1 MLLAVV
7 LMFSSLPFSVS
18 ADEVSSE
25 LPTESTVESQ
35 PKESQA
41 EETEES
47 PPPAENAIILSDSS
61 GDVPV
66 LYAQDPFN
74 TVKAEVEGGTNYMTS
89 VGVTRESIVRELE
102 AHEDDN
108 YYLGTPYVGGD
119 AQSPNGDASYNSG
132 TVGMNCAGFISYV
145 LRKAGLDAETTMEI
159 MHRTPVNQYG
169 SGLPYDWL
177 AGASNYK
184 NLVENGNISAY
195 AFRTKQELLSS
206 GLAEKG
212 DIILMWWSNSPGAD
226 GADNHIGFFWGKA
239 SDDDVMWHSGTEPG
253 SGNQIS
259 AITPKTPGSFYI
271 LIKIEPLQPKDYQV
285 TLTKTSADVSITQG
299 NSAYS
304 LAGATYNV
312 YKGTSGTG
320 SVVATFTTDLAG
332 HATLSTPLEDGTY
345 SVKEVTPPKGYK
357 LDEKIY
363 TFTINGADTSLN
375 VEDEPG
381 TLTLILKKAD
391 SQTGS
396 TPQGN
401 ASLAGAVYQVSY
413 QKGGQTVTEELTS
426 DASGNLG
433 TLEGIPFGTVTVK
446 ELTAPEGY
454 RLDTEVHTYTVDG
467 SQLTGDVYELEV
479 TDLEEDVQRGGLII
493 QKLDSQTGTTPQGDA
508 SLEGISF
515 EIVNQ
520 SQNPVVVNGRTA
532 QPGQV
537 AMTITTN
544 ASGVASTGEN
554 ALPYGDYTVREVAS
568 NDSMF
573 KTFDEE
579 ISVTISED
587 GQTLTYEVENE
598 VVRGGIDIEKQDSQT
613 GSTPQGNA
621 SFAGIDFEVIN
632 RSANPVV
639 VDGQTYAVGDV
650 VMTITTDESGR
661 ASTGNDVLPYGT
673 YEVLES
679 ATNESML
686 LTWTGETATVR
697 QNGHSV
703 AITAVNDVERGGL
716 SVEKQ
721 DSVTGSIPQGDADFS
736 GITFEVINNSKN
748 PVIVNSEKYNP
759 GEVVVTLTTDE
770 SGRAVTA
777 DDALPY
783 GEYIFHESATNES
796 MLLTAPDQTV
806 NVTDDGVIYEF
817 TMADEVVRGGV
828 LIEKRDLESGLLT
841 PLGGASLD
849 GTLFEIT
856 NKSVNAVYVND
867 ALYQPGEVCAT
878 IEVVD
883 GIAQTDARALPY
895 GTYQMVESKPGEGY
909 LHTDQT
915 VRSFQIRKDGEVIEF
930 RDGDAAYNQV
940 IRGDLQFIKV
950 GEGGEANMG
959 RFANVAFKLI
969 SETTGE
975 THIVVTDENGE
986 VRTTTEW
993 NPHSQNTNGN
1003 DGVEDEAAW
1012 DDHAGTWFGL
1022 TTEGWM
1028 VETQD
1033 GLCALPYDTYTIE
1046 ELRCSGNQGYD
1057 LVRVEHV
1064 TISRNNTTIYLGTLD
1079 DQFEG
1084 VPEIGTTAL
1093 VDGEHTA
1100 APAGEVTITDTV
1112 EYKNLKVGE
1121 TYKISGVL
1129 MDKETGEPLLVGEG
1143 EEQAQVTAEVEFTPT
1158 SAQGTVELTY
1168 TFDASAL
1175 AGKAVVVFEDLYQG
1189 ENVVAS
1195 HADIND
1201 EGQTVTFGK
1210 PSIGTTATIDG
1221 EKTAEPAEQITI
1233 TDTVEYSGLTVGQEY
1248 KLTGVLM
1255 DKETGEPLLIGEG
1268 EEQAQVTSEATFTP
1282 SEPNGTI
1289 DVLFT
1294 FDSSALLGKSV
1305 VVFET
1310 LYQGENEVTAHTDIE
1325 DEGQTV
1331 TFVEGPKIGTTA
1343 TVDGSHT
1350 ASPVGEITIVDEV
1363 AYSGLTP
1370 GKTYKISGV
1379 LMDKETGEPLLVG
1392 EGEEQAQVT
1401 AEVEF
1406 TPEAAEGTVE
1416 LTYTLDASALA
1427 GKSVVVFETLYLD
1440 DVEITSHADIED
1452 ENQTVTFG
1460 EGPQI
1465 GTTATVNGQHTAD
1478 PTGEVT
1484 IIDEVAYSG
1493 LTPGETY
1500 KISGVLM
1507 DKATGEPLLVGE
1519 EQAQITAEVEFT
1531 PEAESGT
1538 VQLSYTFDATS
1549 MAGKAVVVFEHLY
1562 LGELEIATH
1571 ADIEDEGQTV
1581 TFGVPEIGTTATVN
1595 GAHTAE
1601 PAEQVTIVDTVTY
1614 SGLTPGKTYKLS
1626 GVLMDQATG
1635 EPLLVDG
1642 KEITAETEFT
1652 PEASSG
1658 TVELSYT
1665 LNASTLAGK
1674 SVVVF
1679 EDLYLDGVKVATH
1692 ADITDAGQTVTFVEP
1707 DKPMISTMATV
1718 DDEQIAMPVG
1728 DITLTDIISYYQLT
1742 PGKEY
1747 TLKGVLM
1754 DQATEKPL
1762 TIDGKQVT
1770 SEVTFTPTESSGT
1783 VEVTFTFPA
1792 DTLANTKVVV
1802 YEYLYL
1808 DGKEV
1813 ATHTDINNKCQTI
1826 TFGDTP
1832 SIGTTATV
1840 DGEKTAKP
1848 SEELTITDTVEYS
1861 GLIPG
1866 KTYKLSGVLMD
1877 KETEEPLLVD
1887 DKEVT
1892 SEVEFVAEKES
1903 GTVEM
1908 TFTLDAS
1915 ALVGKHIVVF
1925 ETLYYNDKEIA
1936 AHTDIEDEDQTVLI
1950 DLNGRI
1956 FATKVDTD
1964 GAPVEGV
1971 VFGLFTADTTDFTE
1985 KNAAATAQTG
1995 ADGKFE
2001 FDNVPA
2007 GEWLIVELV
2016 ARPGYVL
2023 DSEPIEVT
2031 VDAEEIDL
2039 GEIVNE
2045 YTRISIIK
2053 TDATTGEQLAGAT
2066 LELYDPDGTLID
2078 TWVSNGQPHQI
2089 TKLAVGDGYVLK
2101 EVSAPTGYKI
2111 ADRIT
2116 FSVSSTGEVQTIEMQ
2131 DHPRD
2136 IVDVPKTGQTTP
2148 PMFIYAGVLVLAVA
2162 LGVGFVVYYK
2172 KKKTSR

>member
-1 MLLAVV
+1 MKTKKRILAMLLAVV
-7 LMFSSLPFSVS
+7 LMFSALPFSVS

-35 PKESQA
+35 P
-41 EETEES
+41 EET
-47 PPPAENAIILSDSS
+47 PAEDSTPSDGETAESSPSENGSITISDSS

-74 TVKAEVEGGTNYMTS
+74 TVKSEVEGGTNYMTS

-108 YYLGTPYVGGD
+108 YYLGTPYAGGD

-184 NLVENGNISAY
+184 NLIENGNISAY

-226 GADNHIGFFWGKA
+226 GADNHIGFFWGEA
-239 SDDDVMWHSGTEPG
+239 SDDDVMWHSGTEPS

-259 AITPKTPGSFYI
+259 EITPKTPGSFYI
-271 LIKIEPLQPKDYQV
+271 LIKIEPLQPKEYTV

-320 SVVATFTTDLAG
+320 SVVATFTTDEAG

-363 TFTINGADTSLN
+363 TFTINGADTSLS

-381 TLTLILKKAD
+381 TLTLKLKKKD

-401 ASLAGAVYQVSY
+401 ATLAGAVYQVSY

-433 TLEGIPFGTVTVK
+433 TLEGLPLGTVTVK

-479 TDLEEDVQRGGLII
+479 DDLTEDVQRGGLTI
-493 QKLDSQTGTTPQGDA
+493 QKLDSETGTTPQGDA

-515 EIVNQ
+515 EIVND
-520 SQNPVVVNGRTA
+520 SQNPVVVNGNTA
-532 QPGQV
+532 APGQV

-544 ASGVASTGEN
+544 ASGVATTGEN
-554 ALPYGDYTVREVAS
+554 ALPYGDYTVRESAT
-568 NDSMF
+568 NDSML
-573 KTFDEE
+573 KTFTEE
-579 ISVTISED
+579 ISVTIDSD
-587 GQTLTYEVENE
+587 GEMLEYEAENE
-598 VVRGGIDIEKQDSQT
+598 VVRGGIDISKEDSEMGT
-613 GSTPQGNA
+613 TPQGNA
-621 SFAGIDFEVIN
+621 SFAGIAFEIIN

-639 VDGQTYAVGDV
+639 VGGQTYAVGDV
-650 VMTITTDESGR
+650 VMTLTTDELGH

-673 YEVLES
+673 YEVRES

-686 LTWTGETATVR
+686 LTWQGETVQVR

-703 AITAVNDVERGGL
+703 SVTAVDEVERGGL
-716 SVEKQ
+716 AVEKQ
-721 DSVTGSIPQGDADFS
+721 DSITGSTPQGDADFS
-736 GITFEVINNSKN
+736 GITFEVINNSRN
-748 PVIVNSEKYNP
+748 PVMVEGQKYQP
-759 GEVVVTLTTDE
+759 GEVVKTLVTDAEGKAST
-770 SGRAVTA
+770 S
-777 DDALPY
+777 DDLLPY
-783 GEYIFHESATNES
+783 GEYILHESATNES
-796 MLLTAPDQTV
+796 MLLTAPDQV
-806 NVTDDGVIYEF
+806 VLVEDDGVIYEF

-856 NKSVNAVYVND
+856 NKSINAVFVGG

-883 GIAQTDARALPY
+883 GVAQTDARALPY
-895 GTYQMVESKPGEGY
+895 GSYQLVETKPGEGY

-915 VRSFQIRKDGEVIEF
+915 VRSFQIRQDGQVIEF

-940 IRGDLQFIKV
+940 IRGDLQFVKV

-975 THIVVTDENGE
+975 EHIVVTDENGE
-986 VRTTTEW
+986 VRTETEW

-1022 TTEGWM
+1022 TTEGWT
-1028 VETQD
+1028 VDVQD
-1033 GLCALPYDTYTIE
+1033 ELCALPFDTYTVE

-1084 VPEIGTTAL
+1084 VPEIGTTAT

-1100 APAGEVTITDTV
+1100 EPAGEVTLVDTV
-1112 EYKNLKVGE
+1112 TYKNLKVGQ
-1121 TYKISGVL
+1121 TYKLSGVL

-1175 AGKAVVVFEDLYQG
+1175 AGKAVVVFEDLYLD
-1189 ENVVAS
+1189 ENIVAS
-1195 HADIND
+1195 HADITD
-1201 EGQTVTFGK
+1201 EGQTITFGK
-1210 PSIGTTATIDG
+1210 PAIGTTATIDG
-1221 EKTAEPAEQITI
+1221 EKTAVPTEQITI

-1282 SEPNGTI
+1282 AEASGTI

-1294 FDSSALLGKSV
+1294 FDASALTGKAV

-1310 LYQGENEVTAHTDIE
+1310 LYIGEEEVTSHTNIE

-1343 TVDGSHT
+1343 TVDGQHT
-1350 ASPVGEITIVDEV
+1350 AEPNGVITIVDVVEFTGLIPGETYTV
-1363 AYSGLTP
+1363 SGA
-1370 GKTYKISGV
+1370 
-1379 LMDKETGEPLLVG
+1379 LMDKATSETLLVDG
-1392 EGEEQAQVT
+1392 AEVT

-1406 TPEAAEGTVE
+1406 TPESADGTVE

-1427 GKSVVVFETLYLD
+1427 GTTIVVFETLYSD
-1440 DVEITSHADIED
+1440 GVEIAAHTDINDEAQTVEITEP
-1452 ENQTVTFG
+1452 EKPTL
-1460 EGPQI
+1460 
-1465 GTTATVNGQHTAD
+1465 GTTATVDGQHTAE
-1478 PTGEVT
+1478 PTGEIT
-1484 IIDEVAYSG
+1484 IVDVVQYTGLISG
-1493 LTPGETY
+1493 NTY
-1500 KISGVLM
+1500 TISGVLM
-1507 DKATGEPLLVGE
+1507 DKGTGEPLLVDGAE
-1519 EQAQITAEVEFT
+1519 VTAEVEFT
-1531 PEAESGT
+1531 PES
-1538 VQLSYTFDATS
+1538 
-1549 MAGKAVVVFEHLY
+1549 
-1562 LGELEIATH
+1562 
-1571 ADIEDEGQTV
+1571 AD
-1581 TFGVPEIGTTATVN
+1581 
-1595 GAHTAE
+1595 
-1601 PAEQVTIVDTVTY
+1601 
-1614 SGLTPGKTYKLS
+1614 
-1626 GVLMDQATG
+1626 
-1635 EPLLVDG
+1635 
-1642 KEITAETEFT
+1642 
-1652 PEASSG
+1652 G
-1658 TVELSYT
+1658 TVEL
-1665 LNASTLAGK
+1665 
-1674 SVVVF
+1674 
-1679 EDLYLDGVKVATH
+1679 
-1692 ADITDAGQTVTFVEP
+1692 
-1707 DKPMISTMATV
+1707 
-1718 DDEQIAMPVG
+1718 
-1728 DITLTDIISYYQLT
+1728 
-1742 PGKEY
+1742 
-1747 TLKGVLM
+1747 
-1754 DQATEKPL
+1754 
-1762 TIDGKQVT
+1762 
-1770 SEVTFTPTESSGT
+1770 
-1783 VEVTFTFPA
+1783 
-1792 DTLANTKVVV
+1792 
-1802 YEYLYL
+1802 
-1808 DGKEV
+1808 
-1813 ATHTDINNKCQTI
+1813 
-1826 TFGDTP
+1826 
-1832 SIGTTATV
+1832 
-1840 DGEKTAKP
+1840 
-1848 SEELTITDTVEYS
+1848 
-1861 GLIPG
+1861 
-1866 KTYKLSGVLMD
+1866 TY
-1877 KETEEPLLVD
+1877 
-1887 DKEVT
+1887 
-1892 SEVEFVAEKES
+1892 
-1903 GTVEM
+1903 
-1908 TFTLDAS
+1908 TLDAS
-1915 ALVGKHIVVF
+1915 SLAGTSIVVF
-1925 ETLYYNDKEIA
+1925 ETLYSGGVEIA
-1936 AHTDIEDEDQTVLI
+1936 AHADINDEAQTITINPKGGLLIQKTSEDGVLEGFTFLVEGENYSQTFV
-1950 DLNGRI
+1950 
-1956 FATKVDTD
+1956 TD
-1964 GAPVEGV
+1964 GAGTIYIEELAPDEYTITEQESEVTARYEIPAGQTVTVTADEATTVEFYNQLLRGKITGHKTGAEQAPLEGV
-1971 VFGLFTADTTDFTE
+1971 TFGLFDAKATEFTE
-1985 KNAAATAQTG
+1985 ETA
-1995 ADGKFE
+1995 
-2001 FDNVPA
+2001 
-2007 GEWLIVELV
+2007 
-2016 ARPGYVL
+2016 
-2023 DSEPIEVT
+2023 IEVT
-2031 VDAEEIDL
+2031 TTNESGEFSFEAPYGSFQVMELATLPGYLTMKEPIAVEVNAAEVELEPIANNQTIVHISKVDAE
-2039 GEIVNE
+2039 
-2045 YTRISIIK
+2045 
-2053 TDATTGEQLAGAT
+2053 TGEELPGAT
-2066 LELYDPDGTLID
+2066 LELYGPDGTLIE
-2078 TWVSNGQPHQI
+2078 TWETSDIPHVI
-2089 TKLAVGDGYVLK
+2089 TGLPVGEGYVLK
-2101 EVSAPTGYKI
+2101 ETAAPEGYQL
-2111 ADRIT
+2111 AEDIT
-2116 FSVSSTGEVQTIEMQ
+2116 FAVEETSEIQFVGMVDEPSPEEPEEPEEPSTPDEPTEPEEPTPTVPQTGGSRAALWVGALLI
-2131 DHPRD
+2131 
-2136 IVDVPKTGQTTP
+2136 
-2148 PMFIYAGVLVLAVA
+2148 LA
-2162 LGVGFVVYYK
+2162 LGGLGITLILLK
-2172 KKKTSR
+2172 RQNKL

>member
-1 MLLAVV
+1 MKSKRFAALFLAVMLV
-7 LMFSSLPFSVS
+7 LTSLPFSVF
-18 ADEVSSE
+18 AAENTGIE
-25 LPTESTVESQ
+25 ETG
-35 PKESQA
+35 A
-41 EETEES
+41 EENTS
-47 PPPAENAIILSDSS
+47 SSITISDSS

-66 LYAQDPFN
+66 LYAQDPFSEIKN
-74 TVKAEVEGGTNYMTS
+74 RAEGGSNDMTQY
-89 VGVTRESIVRELE
+89 GVTRAKIVSHLES
-102 AHEDDN
+102 HEHDDF
-108 YYLGTPYVGGD
+108 YLGTPYQGGD
-119 AQSPNGDASYNSG
+119 WQSPNGDTSYNGSA
-132 TVGMNCAGFISYV
+132 GMNCTGFVSYV
-145 LRKAGLDAETTMEI
+145 LRACGLNTGTFLEQLSLTGSTVWA
-159 MHRTPVNQYG
+159 G
-169 SGLPYDWL
+169 SGLPYDL
-177 AGASNYK
+177 MSGASNYL
-184 NLVENGNISAY
+184 NAVQNGDIAAY
-195 AFRTKQELLSS
+195 TFRDKSELLAS
-206 GLAEKG
+206 GLAQKG
-212 DIILMWWSNSPGAD
+212 DIILMWWSLSPFDD
-226 GADNHIGFFWGKA
+226 GADNHIGFFWGDSSSEDK
-239 SDDDVMWHSGTEPG
+239 MWHSSTHPQ

-259 AITPKTPGSFYI
+259 EIVPKTPGSYFI
-271 LIKIEPLQPKDYQV
+271 LIKTENEEPTYSV
-285 TLTKTSADVSITQG
+285 TLTKTSADATVTQG
-299 NSAYS
+299 NAAYS

-312 YKGTSGTG
+312 YKGTTASGT
-320 SVVATFTTDLAG
+320 VVATFTTDSSG
-332 HATLSTPLEDGTY
+332 HATINPPLENGTY
-345 SVKEVTPPKGYK
+345 AVKETKAPPGYK
-357 LDEKIY
+357 LDPETHVI
-363 TFTINGADTSLN
+363 TINGSDTTIN
-375 VEDEPG
+375 VQDDPG
-381 TLTLILKKAD
+381 RMAIKVVKKD
-391 SQTGS
+391 VETG
-396 TPQGN
+396 TTAQGN
-401 ASLAGAVYQVSY
+401 ASLAGAVYRVSY
-413 QKGGQTVTEELTS
+413 QLGGQTVTKEITS
-426 DASGNLG
+426 NADG
-433 TLEGIPFGTVTVK
+433 TFPMITDIPFGTVTIQEV
-446 ELTAPEGY
+446 TAPPGY
-454 RLDTEVHTYTVDG
+454 KLDTEIHTYYIDG
-467 SQLTGDVYELEV
+467 SQMVTDTYELV
-479 TDLEEDVQRGGLII
+479 PDDITEEVQRGGLTI
-493 QKLDSQTGTTPQGDA
+493 QKKDSQTGTTPQGDA
-508 SLEGISF
+508 SLAGISF
-515 EIVNQ
+515 EIVNE
-520 SQNPVVVNGRTA
+520 SQNAVVVGGRTI

-537 AMTITTN
+537 ATTITTN
-544 ASGVASTGEN
+544 ASGVATTGAN
-554 ALPYGDYTVREVAS
+554 ALPYGDYTVRESAT
-568 NDSMF
+568 NDSMLL
-573 KTFDEE
+573 TFTEE
-579 ISVTISED
+579 ISVTIDED
-587 GQTLTYEVENE
+587 GEMLEYEAEDD
-598 VVRGGIDIEKQDSQT
+598 VVRGGITVTKQDSQT

-639 VDGQTYAVGDV
+639 VGGQTYAVGEV
-650 VMTITTDESGR
+650 VMTITTDESGT
-661 ASTGNDVLPYGT
+661 ASTGNDALPYGT
-673 YEVLES
+673 YEVRES
-679 ATNESML
+679 QTNESML
-686 LTWTGETATVR
+686 LTWTGETVTVR

-716 SVEKQ
+716 SLQKT
-721 DSVTGSIPQGDADFS
+721 DTITGTTPQGDADFE
-736 GITFEVINNSKN
+736 GITFQIINNSRN
-748 PVIVNSEKYNP
+748 PVIVEGQKYQP
-759 GEVVVTLTTDE
+759 GEVVKTLVTDAEGKAST
-770 SGRAVTA
+770 S
-777 DDALPY
+777 DDLLPY
-783 GEYIFHESATNES
+783 GEYILHESATNES
-796 MLLTAPDQTV
+796 MLNTVPDQTV
-806 NVTDDGVIYEF
+806 LIEDDGVIYEF
-817 TMADEVVRGGV
+817 TCPNEVVRGDV

-856 NKSVNAVYVND
+856 NKSKNAVYVNG
-867 ALYQPGEVCAT
+867 ALYAPGEVCAT
-878 IEVVD
+878 IEVKD
-883 GIAQTDARALPY
+883 GIAQTENRALPY
-895 GTYQMVESKPGEGY
+895 GTYEMQEVKPGEGY
-909 LHTDQT
+909 LHTDQA
-915 VRSFQIRKDGEVIEF
+915 VRHFTIRQDGQVVEY

-940 IRGDLQFIKV
+940 IRGDLQFVKV

-1350 ASPVGEITIVDEV
+1350 ASPVGEVTIVDEV

-1915 ALVGKHIVVF
+1915 ALVGKHIVVL

>member
-1 MLLAVV
+1 MTHTKKRILAMLLAVV
-7 LMFSSLPFSVS
+7 LTFSALPFSVS

-25 LPTESTVESQ
+25 PPTESTVESQ
-35 PKESQA
+35 P
-41 EETEES
+41 EET
-47 PPPAENAIILSDSS
+47 PAEDSTPSDGETAESSPSENRSITISDSS

-74 TVKAEVEGGTNYMTS
+74 TVKSEVEGGTNYMTS

-159 MHRTPVNQYG
+159 MHKTPVSQFG

-184 NLVENGNISAY
+184 NLIENGNISAY

-226 GADNHIGFFWGKA
+226 GADNHIGFFWGEA
-239 SDDDVMWHSGTEPG
+239 SDDDVMWHSGTEPS

-259 AITPKTPGSFYI
+259 EITPKTPGSFYI
-271 LIKIEPLQPKDYQV
+271 LIKIEPLQPKEYAV

-320 SVVATFTTDLAG
+320 SVVATFTTDEAG

-357 LDEKIY
+357 MDTKVY
-363 TFTINGADTSLN
+363 TFTINGADTSLS

-381 TLTLILKKAD
+381 TLTLKLKKKD

-479 TDLEEDVQRGGLII
+479 DDLTEDVMRGGLSI

-508 SLEGISF
+508 SLEGIVF
-515 EIVNQ
+515 EIVNN
-520 SQNPVVVNGRTA
+520 SQNAVVVNSNTA

-544 ASGVASTGEN
+544 SAGVATTGEN
-554 ALPYGDYTVREVAS
+554 SLPYGEYTVREVS
-568 NDSMF
+568 TNDSMLQ
-573 KTFDEE
+573 TFTEE
-579 ISVTISED
+579 ISITISED
-587 GQTLTYEVENE
+587 GQMLEYEAENE
-598 VVRGGIDIEKQDSQT
+598 VVRGGIDLEKQDSQT
-613 GSTPQGNA
+613 GSTPQGNS
-621 SFAGIDFEVIN
+621 SFAGIDFEIIN

-639 VDGQTYAVGDV
+639 VNGTTYAVGDV
-650 VMTITTDESGR
+650 VMTITTDENGH
-661 ASTGNDVLPYGT
+661 ASTGSDVLPYGT
-673 YEVLES
+673 YEIRES

-686 LTWTGETATVR
+686 LTWQGETVTVR

-721 DSVTGSIPQGDADFS
+721 DTITGSTPQGDADFE
-736 GITFEVINNSKN
+736 GITFQIINNSRN
-748 PVIVNSEKYNP
+748 PVMVEGQKYQP
-759 GEVVVTLTTDE
+759 GEVVKTLVTDSE
-770 SGRAVTA
+770 GKASTA
-777 DDALPY
+777 DDLLPY
-783 GEYIFHESATNES
+783 GEYILRESATNES

-806 NVTDDGVIYEF
+806 NITDDGIIYEF

-856 NKSVNAVYVND
+856 NKSVNSVYVD
-867 ALYQPGEVCAT
+867 GALYAPGEVCAT

-895 GTYQMVESKPGEGY
+895 GSYQMVETKPGEGY

-915 VRSFQIRKDGEVIEF
+915 VRSFQIRKDGEIIEF

-940 IRGDLQFIKV
+940 IRGDLQFVKV

-975 THIVVTDENGE
+975 EHIVVTDENGE
-986 VRTTTEW
+986 VRTETEW

-1033 GLCALPYDTYTIE
+1033 GLCALPFDTYTVE

-1084 VPEIGTTAL
+1084 VPEIGTTAT
-1093 VDGEHTA
+1093 VNGEHTA
-1100 APAGEVTITDTV
+1100 EPAEEVTIVDTV
-1112 EYKNLKVGE
+1112 TYKNLKVGQ
-1121 TYKISGVL
+1121 TYKLSGVL

-1143 EEQAQVTAEVEFTPT
+1143 EEQTQVTAEVEFTPT

-1175 AGKAVVVFEDLYQG
+1175 AGKAVVVFEDLYLD
-1189 ENVVAS
+1189 ENIVAS
-1195 HADIND
+1195 HADITD
-1201 EGQTVTFGK
+1201 EGQTITFGK
-1210 PSIGTTATIDG
+1210 PAIGTTATIDG
-1221 EKTAEPAEQITI
+1221 EKTAVPTEQITI

-1255 DKETGEPLLIGEG
+1255 DKETGEPLLVG
-1268 EEQAQVTSEATFTP
+1268 EEQVTSEATFIP
-1282 SEPNGTI
+1282 AEPNGTI

-1294 FDSSALLGKSV
+1294 FDATGLEGKTV

-1310 LYQGENEVTAHTDIE
+1310 LFQGETEIASHEDIE
-1325 DEGQTV
+1325 DKGQTIIF
-1331 TFVEGPKIGTTA
+1331 TEQPSIGTTA
-1343 TVDGSHT
+1343 TVDGQHT
-1350 ASPVGEITIVDEV
+1350 AEPNGVITIVDVVEFTGLIPGETYTVSGALMDKATSETLLVDDAEVTAEAEFTPESADGTVELTYTLYASALAGTTIVVFETLYSDGVEIAAHADINDEAQTVEITEPEKPTLGTTATVDGQHTADPTGEITIVDVVE
-1363 AYSGLTP
+1363 YTGLTP
-1370 GKTYKISGV
+1370 DGTYTISGV
-1379 LMDKETGEPLLVG
+1379 LMDKATGEPLLLDG
-1392 EGEEQAQVT
+1392 AIVT

-1406 TPEAAEGTVE
+1406 TPESADGTVE

-1427 GKSVVVFETLYLD
+1427 G
-1440 DVEITSHADIED
+1440 
-1452 ENQTVTFG
+1452 
-1460 EGPQI
+1460 
-1465 GTTATVNGQHTAD
+1465 TT
-1478 PTGEVT
+1478 
-1484 IIDEVAYSG
+1484 
-1493 LTPGETY
+1493 
-1500 KISGVLM
+1500 
-1507 DKATGEPLLVGE
+1507 
-1519 EQAQITAEVEFT
+1519 
-1531 PEAESGT
+1531 
-1538 VQLSYTFDATS
+1538 
-1549 MAGKAVVVFEHLY
+1549 
-1562 LGELEIATH
+1562 
-1571 ADIEDEGQTV
+1571 
-1581 TFGVPEIGTTATVN
+1581 
-1595 GAHTAE
+1595 
-1601 PAEQVTIVDTVTY
+1601 
-1614 SGLTPGKTYKLS
+1614 
-1626 GVLMDQATG
+1626 
-1635 EPLLVDG
+1635 
-1642 KEITAETEFT
+1642 
-1652 PEASSG
+1652 
-1658 TVELSYT
+1658 
-1665 LNASTLAGK
+1665 
-1674 SVVVF
+1674 
-1679 EDLYLDGVKVATH
+1679 
-1692 ADITDAGQTVTFVEP
+1692 
-1707 DKPMISTMATV
+1707 
-1718 DDEQIAMPVG
+1718 
-1728 DITLTDIISYYQLT
+1728 
-1742 PGKEY
+1742 
-1747 TLKGVLM
+1747 
-1754 DQATEKPL
+1754 
-1762 TIDGKQVT
+1762 
-1770 SEVTFTPTESSGT
+1770 
-1783 VEVTFTFPA
+1783 
-1792 DTLANTKVVV
+1792 
-1802 YEYLYL
+1802 
-1808 DGKEV
+1808 
-1813 ATHTDINNKCQTI
+1813 
-1826 TFGDTP
+1826 
-1832 SIGTTATV
+1832 
-1840 DGEKTAKP
+1840 
-1848 SEELTITDTVEYS
+1848 
-1861 GLIPG
+1861 
-1866 KTYKLSGVLMD
+1866 
-1877 KETEEPLLVD
+1877 
-1887 DKEVT
+1887 
-1892 SEVEFVAEKES
+1892 
-1903 GTVEM
+1903 
-1908 TFTLDAS
+1908 
-1915 ALVGKHIVVF
+1915 IVVF
-1925 ETLYYNDKEIA
+1925 ETLYSDGVEIA
-1936 AHTDIEDEDQTVLI
+1936 AHADINDEAQTITIEPRGGLLIQKTSEDGVLEGFTF
-1950 DLNGRI
+1950 LVESEGYSET
-1956 FATKVDTD
+1956 FTTD
-1964 GAPVEGV
+1964 GAGKIYIEDLAPGEYSITEQESELTARYEIPTGQTVTVTAEEATTVEFYNRLLRGKIIGHKTGAEQAPLEGV
-1971 VFGLFTADTTDFTE
+1971 TFGLFDAEATEFTVENAIATTETDSNGEFS
-1985 KNAAATAQTG
+1985 
-1995 ADGKFE
+1995 FE
-2001 FDNVPA
+2001 APYGDYQVK
-2007 GEWLIVELV
+2007 ELETV
-2016 ARPGYVL
+2016 PGYVTKKE
-2023 DSEPIEVT
+2023 SINVE
-2031 VDAEEIDL
+2031 L
-2039 GEIVNE
+2039 G
-2045 YTRISIIK
+2045 K
-2053 TDATTGEQLAGAT
+2053 TDVDLEDIANSQTVVHFSKVDKETGEELPGAV
-2066 LELYDPDGTLID
+2066 LELYAPDGSLLD
-2078 TWVSNGQPHQI
+2078 TWETTDIPHVI
-2089 TKLAVGDGYVLK
+2089 PGLPVGEGYVLR
-2101 EVSAPTGYKI
+2101 EVTAPEGFEVA
-2111 ADRIT
+2111 ADVT
-2116 FSVSSTGEVQTIEMQ
+2116 FRVEDTTEIQTITMEDEKTPDQ
-2131 DHPRD
+2131 PEEPDTPDEPEKPDEPTPD
-2136 IVDVPKTGQTTP
+2136 IPQTGGSRAVIWVTGLLILALLGLCITVPMLRHINKQ
-2148 PMFIYAGVLVLAVA
+2148 
-2162 LGVGFVVYYK
+2162 
-2172 KKKTSR
+2172 